1 MALWF
6 RSRFIV
12 VMNTI
17 LFLLLM
23 IFYLKDTSSYTS
35 TNLSFMLVAFLTAR
49 VINWKKERLNIK
61 TEMMRNLYLVAGF
74 IMTLIAFYHAVPESY
89 TTVSWIF
96 AAVLFF
102 LTSLL
107 LKNIKYRWLAIA
119 SMVASAIKLIFV
131 DMSNISI
138 GYRVMLFLLLAIVSL
153 TASILYTR
161 YSAKKDEKA
170 PL

>member
-1 MALWF
+1 
-6 RSRFIV
+6 
-12 VMNTI
+12 
-17 LFLLLM
+17 
-23 IFYLKDTSSYTS
+23 
-35 TNLSFMLVAFLTAR
+35 
-49 VINWKKERLNIK
+49 
-61 TEMMRNLYLVAGF
+61 
-74 IMTLIAFYHAVPESY
+74 
-89 TTVSWIF
+89 
-96 AAVLFF
+96 
-102 LTSLL
+102 

-170 PL
+170 PH